1 MRRAT
6 RRNRA
11 RSACAVA
18 GVLLAGLLAGCM
30 HGPAGPQRAS
40 VESCTRFGISAIE
53 HHVTITSVPA
63 ACRGLTGAQ
72 INFAV
77 GTALHAVAGTV
88 HGKARI
94 RARALKL
101 SPLLAQLVTAVP
113 AQRGPGALAAA
124 PAAGPAGTAGGLS
137 LRLAALFAWLITV
150 GLGSWML
157 AGWIAHGGPRRA
169 RSGQAGFPP
178 SMIFAH
184 FALAVAGLLAWI
196 VFLITGV
203 TSVAWIACG
212 FLLPVA
218 GLGMALVSL
227 WLPERSLAAATL
239 SVAHAVP
246 GGAGAAPPPAGPD
259 PPPVRHPPALIVAA
273 HGVFA
278 VATILFALLAA
289 VGSG

>member
-1 MRRAT
+1 M
-6 RRNRA
+6 
-11 RSACAVA
+11 
-18 GVLLAGLLAGCM
+18 LAGLLAGCM

-53 HHVTITSVPA
+53 HHVTVTSVPA
-63 ACRGLTGAQ
+63 TCRGLTAAQ

-88 HGKARI
+88 HGKAHI

-101 SPLLAQLVTAVP
+101 SPLLAHLVTVVP
-113 AQRGPGALAAA
+113 AQRVPGELAAPPGA
-124 PAAGPAGTAGGLS
+124 PAGGLS

-150 GLGSWML
+150 GLGSWMM

-169 RSGQAGFPP
+169 RAGQAGFPP

-196 VFLITGV
+196 VYLITGV
-203 TSVAWIACG
+203 TGVAWIACG

-227 WLPERSLAAATL
+227 WLPERSLAAAPL

-246 GGAGAAPPPAGPD
+246 GGTGAAPPSAGAD

>member
-1 MRRAT
+1 M
-6 RRNRA
+6 
-11 RSACAVA
+11 
-18 GVLLAGLLAGCM
+18 
-30 HGPAGPQRAS
+30 
-40 VESCTRFGISAIE
+40 
-53 HHVTITSVPA
+53 
-63 ACRGLTGAQ
+63 
-72 INFAV
+72 
-77 GTALHAVAGTV
+77 

-113 AQRGPGALAAA
+113 AQRGPARAGGGTGGRRGWHGRAA
-124 PAAGPAGTAGGLS
+124 PRLS
-137 LRLAALFAWLITV
+137 AWSALFAWLITV
-150 GLGSWML
+150 GLGRTL
-157 AGWIAHGGPRRA
+157 AGWIATAGPA
-169 RSGQAGFPP
+169 APGPAAGFPP

-218 GLGMALVSL
+218 GLGMAPASL

-278 VATILFALLAA
+278 VATTPFALLAA